1 MNFQSPISDFM
12 TKQVITVSPEDTL
25 VHVKEI
31 FDKYTI
37 HHLPVVNMRMIEG
50 IISKTDLMHFL
61 RGFTGVEDDNMLDE
75 ARLRNYQAKDIM
87 TTRMAKVDST
97 DRINVALEV
106 FKINRFHAL
115 PVVDNG
121 ELVGILTT
129 HDIISALVTE
139 DPVKAAF

>member
-1 MNFQSPISDFM
+1 MNFQAPISDYM
-12 TKQVITVSPEDTL
+12 TKQVITVSPQDTL

-31 FDKYTI
+31 FDKYNI
-37 HHLPVVNMRMIEG
+37 HHLPVVDERHIMG
-50 IISKTDLMHFL
+50 IVSHSDLLHFL
-61 RGFTGVEDDNMLDE
+61 RGFTGMDSDILDE
-75 ARLRNYQAKDIM
+75 ARLRNYRATDIM
-87 TTRMAKVDST
+87 TKKMAKVEST

-139 DPVKAAF
+139 DPVKAIF

>member
-1 MNFQSPISDFM
+1 M
-12 TKQVITVSPEDTL
+12 TKQVIVVSPEDTL
-25 VHVKEI
+25 VHIKEI

-37 HHLPVVNMRMIEG
+37 HHLPVVTQRKIEG

-75 ARLRNYQAKDIM
+75 ARLRNYQARDIM

-106 FKINRFHAL
+106 FKTNRFHAL

-129 HDIISALVTE
+129 YDIISALVTE
-139 DPVKAAF
+139 DPVKAVF

>member
-1 MNFQSPISDFM
+1 MNFQSPISEFM
-12 TKQVITVSPEDTL
+12 TKQVITVSPADTL

-31 FDKYTI
+31 FDKYSI
-37 HHLPVVNMRMIEG
+37 HHLPVVDMRLIQG
-50 IISKTDLMHFL
+50 IIAKSDLLHFL
-61 RGFTGVEDDNMLDE
+61 RGFTGVEDDNLLDE

-87 TTRMAKVDST
+87 TKKMAKVDST

-115 PVVDNG
+115 PVVDDG

-139 DPVKAAF
+139 DPVKAIF